1 MSLLNKD
8 LNNLNYFQLFTRP
21 DHAERM
27 SFLGYWILSLVI
39 WSFMM
44 NISLIIVIIFAVL
57 GYHLICKPLAFL
69 LHKSKKMI
77 INNLFNGFNIFE
89 AYYAGLEPGR
99 IVRIVLKIV
108 FFLITLFIAKLFMEA
123 YLAFVN

>member
-8 LNNLNYFQLFTRP
+8 FNNLKYFQLFTRP
-21 DHAERM
+21 DQAERI

-39 WSFMM
+39 WSFMKH
-44 NISLIIVIIFAVL
+44 ISLTIVIIFSIL

-69 LHKSKKMI
+69 LHKSKKI
-77 INNLFNGFNIFE
+77 IIDKLFNGFNIFE

-99 IVRIVLKIV
+99 IVRISLKLLF
-108 FFLITLFIAKLFMEA
+108 FFLTLFIAKLFMEA
-123 YLAFVN
+123 YLAFIN

>member
-1 MSLLNKD
+1 MSLPNKG

-21 DHAERM
+21 DQAERM

-44 NISLIIVIIFAVL
+44 NISLIIVIIFAIL
-57 GYHLICKPLAFL
+57 GYHIVCKPLAFL
-69 LHKSKKMI
+69 LHKSKKI
-77 INNLFNGFNIFE
+77 IIDSLFNGFNIFE

-99 IVRIVLKIV
+99 IIRVTLKIV
-108 FFLITLFIAKLFMEA
+108 YFLITLLIAKLFMEA
-123 YLAFVN
+123 YLAFIN